1 MSTIKDKINFLYKVF
16 GPVILASDGLHAGVE
31 CPKCGKSA
39 SGKKKVTIRLDNDN
53 YHCWVCDLKGK
64 NLSNI
69 LRKFRPQYL
78 AEYHERFLGKKINE
92 SLHPLPENTEVKI
105 PPNFMLLA
113 ANLKSKDPDVQAV
126 IKYARS
132 RGLSDRDFWFYKLG
146 TCQTGRFRR
155 RLIIPSFDDTGNL
168 NYFVGRA
175 ITADPKMKYLNS
187 KASKKQVIFNEIN
200 IDWRQELTIVEGP
213 MDLIKCDTNSTCILG
228 SQFNENYLLFQKI
241 IKNSTP
247 VILALDP
254 DAIDKAVS
262 YAKKLSTYGISVKM
276 LNIGSHEDVGAMSKE
291 QFAIAKK
298 DAMEWSDSDRL
309 YHLIKKI
316 RSGSLF

>member
-1 MSTIKDKINFLYKVF
+1 
-16 GPVILASDGLHAGVE
+16 
-31 CPKCGKSA
+31 
-39 SGKKKVTIRLDNDN
+39 
-53 YHCWVCDLKGK
+53 
-64 NLSNI
+64 
-69 LRKFRPQYL
+69 
-78 AEYHERFLGKKINE
+78 
-92 SLHPLPENTEVKI
+92 
-105 PPNFMLLA
+105 MLLA